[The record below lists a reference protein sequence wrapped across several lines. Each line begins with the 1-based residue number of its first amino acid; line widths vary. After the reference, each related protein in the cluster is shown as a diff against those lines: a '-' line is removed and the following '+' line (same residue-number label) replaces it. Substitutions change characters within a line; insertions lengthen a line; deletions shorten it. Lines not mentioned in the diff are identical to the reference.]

1 MSEFFKALEQ
11 AERDRQREDQAR
23 TATAAPESR
32 TTTSENGAP
41 AAEPAIAKPPARPP
55 AKPDVVAPAKAEVTA
70 PAKAEVAAPVK
81 PEVAASAKAEVT
93 APAKA
98 EVAAPVKPEVAA
110 SAKAE
115 AAAPAKAEVAA
126 PAKPEVV
133 APAKAEAPPPASPTR
148 YQSPSPASVF
158 RPSLQAPERTR
169 PRGRGGRGQPLLIA
183 LSDPNSIEADAYRTV
198 RAKIELMPHDRAS
211 RHVAITSVTG
221 GDGKST
227 SAANLAVV
235 AAQGGRR
242 VCLVDAD
249 LRRPTLHD
257 VFGLPNVDGLTL
269 ALSQGRT
276 LQAVARSSD
285 IENLSVVVAGRSAH
299 EGFQDLLTPQR
310 LEKALRE
317 SEAAFD
323 LVIFDTPPVISVAD
337 ALNVAAACDG
347 VILVVRSGSVPFSVL
362 RRAIS
367 QIGDVKGR
375 VLGVLL
381 NRVDLRTTDADFYR
395 HYRSYH
401 TTGSKK

>member
-11 AERDRQREDQAR
+11 AERDRLREDQAR

-41 AAEPAIAKPPARPP
+41 AAEPAIAKPPSRPP
-55 AKPDVVAPAKAEVTA
+55 VKPDVVTPAK
-70 PAKAEVAAPVK
+70 
-81 PEVAASAKAEVT
+81 S
-93 APAKA
+93 
-98 EVAAPVKPEVAA
+98 
-110 SAKAE
+110 
-115 AAAPAKAEVAA
+115 EVAA
-126 PAKPEVV
+126 PAKPEVTAPVKPEVV

-148 YQSPSPASVF
+148 YQSPSPASVY
-158 RPSLQAPERTR
+158 RPALQAPERTP
-169 PRGRGGRGQPLLIA
+169 PRGRAGRRQPLLIT
-183 LSDPNSIEADAYRTV
+183 LSDPSSIEADAYRTV

-211 RHVAITSVTG
+211 RHVAITSVAG

-269 ALSQGRT
+269 ALSQGRP
-276 LQAVARSSD
+276 LQDVARSSD
-285 IENLSVVVAGRSAH
+285 IENLSIVVAGRSAH

-323 LVIFDTPPVISVAD
+323 VVIFDTPPVISVAD

-381 NRVDLRTTDADFYR
+381 NRVDLRATDADFYR

-401 TTGSKK
+401 TIGSKK

>member
-11 AERDRQREDQAR
+11 AERDRLREDQAR
-23 TATAAPESR
+23 TATAAPESQ
-32 TTTSENGAP
+32 TATSENGAP
-41 AAEPAIAKPPARPP
+41 AAEPAIAKPPSRPP
-55 AKPDVVAPAKAEVTA
+55 AKPDVVAPAKAEVTTPA
-70 PAKAEVAAPVK
+70 KPEVVPSAKAEVAAAVKPEVAPPAKAEVAAQAK
-81 PEVAASAKAEVT
+81 PEVT
-93 APAKA
+93 APAK
-98 EVAAPVKPEVAA
+98 PD
-110 SAKAE
+110 
-115 AAAPAKAEVAA
+115 
-126 PAKPEVV
+126 VV
-133 APAKAEAPPPASPTR
+133 APAKAQAPPPASPTL
-148 YQSPSPASVF
+148 YQPPSPASVF
-158 RPSLQAPERTR
+158 RPSLQASERTS
-169 PRGRGGRGQPLLIA
+169 PRGRAGRRQPLLIA
-183 LSDPNSIEADAYRTV
+183 LSDPSSIEADAYRTV
-198 RAKIELMPHDRAS
+198 RAKLELMPHDRAS

-269 ALSQGRT
+269 ALSQGRS

-323 LVIFDTPPVISVAD
+323 VVIFDTPPVISVAD

-375 VLGVLL
+375 VLGILL

-401 TTGSKK
+401 TTGPKK